1 MHVQTI
7 LKIKGSDVVTVR
19 PEVTIAALARL
30 LDAKRIGIVVVCEDA
45 DDVIGV
51 ISERDIVRGIRD
63 HGERVATMRVA
74 DLMTR
79 NAAICTPDETVKQ
92 AIALMAERGV
102 RHLPVVEDGKLR
114 GLVSVGDMLK
124 YLWQQAKLDEEALRT
139 YIASVGYR

>member
-45 DDVIGV
+45 GDVIGV

-63 HGERVATMRVA
+63 HGERVPTMRVA

-79 NAAICTPDETVKQ
+79 DAVTCTPGETVIQ

-102 RHLPVVEDGKLR
+102 RHLPVVENGKLR